1 MQGPVTLPPL
11 LITPDHP
18 SYKNNYVTWPNF
30 SFGSGSLLSTSQ
42 DISKMSPGGPL
53 NFLPLKLL
61 ALTTHIVA
69 SASLSD
75 QKTANQKKVNHALS
89 TPASIET
96 HPLSNL
102 IAQRSTVLN
111 LIQSAQLELPNLE
124 MDAKAFYGENPFQ
137 TDITKASDS
146 FQARAVKIDKGS
158 TGPAHELLLKSYNAA
173 INLALAEQ
181 TIALS
186 QQALA
191 DLNSKI
197 EALEAAAQVEAEI
210 DRITAEAAAQAEAA
224 RIAAHHELMRQ
235 ANTFSAAG
243 TAAIAG
249 PLLVTPAG
257 AVLSTLSLLGEIKA
271 SITALKGLGSG
282 VLAGFAVG
290 TFAMLYPSRLGNG
303 ELPARY
309 VLQTPLAEL
318 DPHLAST
325 LANGSAATPLVDLPY
340 RFGSKAG
347 EAGSSEL
354 FAATSDG
361 QFVPPQVRVIAAT
374 YDTQRNLYSA
384 TTADVPPRTLTWTP
398 VVTPGDASTATP
410 IEHVEPPVYE
420 GATLTPVEARVDS
433 YPGLGDASWDDYVIV
448 FPADSGLPPLYVV
461 FNSPYPGATTKGV
474 FSGRMYNPDKAGGP
488 IQHLD
493 WRTATITRTGID
505 LVRLHTGRF
514 IKSDANDIMIERLE
528 KVLIGEIGASD
539 TDLRFYTHEVRELER
554 FRELGIK
561 DGAEPD
567 DGGETWNN
575 THAAALEDYRLS
587 SDPGLL
593 YTPEATEAYNRQI
606 AREYK

>member
-1 MQGPVTLPPL
+1 MQGPVTLPPI

-18 SYKNNYVTWPNF
+18 SYKNNHVTLPNF

-42 DISKMSPGGPL
+42 DIRKMSPGGPQ
-53 NFLPLKLL
+53 NFLSLKLL
-61 ALTTHIVA
+61 ALVTHNVSSI
-69 SASLSD
+69 SLSD
-75 QKTANQKKVNHALS
+75 QKTANQKKVTQALS
-89 TPASIET
+89 TPASTET

-111 LIQSAQLELPNLE
+111 LIQNAQLELPSLE

-146 FQARAVKIDKGS
+146 FQARAVKIDKRS
-158 TGPAHELLLKSYNAA
+158 TGPAHEQLVKSYNAA

-210 DRITAEAAAQAEAA
+210 DRIAAEAAAQAEAA

-243 TAAIAG
+243 AAAIAG

-257 AVLSTLSLLGEIKA
+257 TVLSTLSLLGEIKA

-325 LANGSAATPLVDLPY
+325 LANGSAATPLVELPY
-340 RFGSKAG
+340 RFGSKPG
-347 EAGSSEL
+347 EAGSSEI
-354 FAATSDG
+354 FTATSDG
-361 QFVPPQVRVIAAT
+361 QLVPPQVRVIAAT
-374 YDTQRNLYSA
+374 FDTQRNLYSA

-398 VVTPGDASTATP
+398 VVTPGDASTVTP
-410 IEHVEPPVYE
+410 IEHIEPPVYE
-420 GATLTPVEARVDS
+420 GATLKPVEARVDS

-448 FPADSGLPPLYVV
+448 FPADSGLPPLYVL
-461 FNSPYPGATTKGV
+461 FNSPYPGATTVGAY
-474 FSGRMYNPDKAGGP
+474 SGRPYNPEKAGGP
-488 IQHLD
+488 IENLD
-493 WRTATITRTGID
+493 WQQADITREGVD
-505 LVRLHTGRF
+505 LVILHTNRF
-514 IKSDANDIMIERLE
+514 PVSDANRIMIGRLE
-528 KVLIGEIGASD
+528 QILRGELDIID
-539 TDLRFYTHEVRELER
+539 TDKRFYTHEIRELER
-554 FRELGIK
+554 FRALGVE
-561 DGAEPD
+561 DTTLPMD
-567 DGGETWNN
+567 RGETWNN
-575 THAAALEDYRLS
+575 THAASLEDYKLHS
-587 SDPGLL
+587 NPELL
-593 YTPEATEAYNRQI
+593 YTPEALDADDLQI
-606 AREYK
+606 KREYP